1 MKTILVPIDYSE
13 NSQHAL
19 RFALYLLEKSS
30 QLRLIVVHSV
40 EILIPTSTPQHLY
53 KEYYQEQFD
62 AKLAELKAETAKAI
76 EASELD
82 IAPNKVEYVLKDA
95 FHLDDALV
103 ETAKERAAELIIMG
117 TLGASGLKK
126 VFVGSNTAK
135 VIDKSE
141 IPVLAIPAGYALG
154 PIKKIAYASD
164 LKDVVTEVGALV
176 KLAQFF
182 EASIEIFHV
191 YPSYP
196 QWSDASK
203 ENLEKLST
211 QLHEKYKEQ
220 KFNIHIVQTYKENET
235 VYGIKKFID
244 SYKPDMLAMF
254 TVKRTFWDKLFDP
267 SHTEEVAF
275 DTNIPLLTLKKQ

>member
-19 RFALYLLEKSS
+19 RFAIYLLEKSS
-30 QLRLIVVHSV
+30 DLRLIVFHNV

-62 AKLAELKAETAKAI
+62 AKMEELKAETAKAI
-76 EASELD
+76 QISELTV
-82 IAPNKVEYVLKDA
+82 APSRVEYVLKDA
-95 FHLDDALV
+95 FSLDVALV
-103 ETAKERAAELIIMG
+103 ETAKEHAVDLIVMG

-141 IPVLAIPAGYALG
+141 IPVLAIPSGYAIA

-164 LKDVVTEVGALV
+164 LKDVAAEVGTLV
-176 KLAQFF
+176 PLAKLFA
-182 EASIEIFHV
+182 ASIEIFHV
-191 YPSYP
+191 YPTYP
-196 QWSDASK
+196 QWADASK
-203 ENLEKLST
+203 GNLEKISA
-211 QLHEKYKEQ
+211 QLHEKYQGQ
-220 KFNIHIVQTYKENET
+220 KFNLHVVQTYKENET

-244 SYKPDMLAMF
+244 SYKPDLLAMF

-267 SHTEEVAF
+267 SRTEELAF
-275 DTNIPLLTLKKQ
+275 DTNVPLLTLKKL